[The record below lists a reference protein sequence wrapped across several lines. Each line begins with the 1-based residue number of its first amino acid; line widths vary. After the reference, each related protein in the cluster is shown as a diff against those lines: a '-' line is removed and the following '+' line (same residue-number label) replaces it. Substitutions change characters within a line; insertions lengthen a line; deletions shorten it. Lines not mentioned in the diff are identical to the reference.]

1 MSSIPVTDIDSC
13 PKDLDQ
19 IPITPPENELN
30 FTDNN
35 TFSSGSRLG
44 SAANNH
50 LDSTFFIPSDNFD
63 SDFDSNSISNNNS
76 ITGNTT
82 LKDSLLKNDNTNT
95 NTTNTRP
102 SLSRKNSIDLN
113 NLSNSSNS
121 FIIRTN
127 SRKDLTNKENLNFTS
142 LSNSGNSITTNN
154 DLIQKSLTNLS
165 DLNNNNNS
173 KDLIVEKTFNFPIE
187 ILDNIIK
194 YVYFDNPSDVY
205 SINQNI
211 KSFAKSISPVC
222 SLFYLLSLKYLYKYG
237 NFTRSRTFDHFLRN
251 LLTSK
256 NLLLGNYVEYLDFSE
271 FTSIGLGR
279 TGEMMNDIQM
289 VTSNTILKCLKLTPN
304 LKEFLASESI
314 QSDIDYKI
322 LNYLFND
329 LPLLDTLD
337 FCGCSGPKF
346 SQAFKEMIILNTPD
360 NVTNNI
366 NNINSNDN
374 NNNNNNI
381 ETIDEESE
389 NVNFTINYN
398 SNIKRLS
405 FHDCTDLPTEVFVK
419 IFSRLNNL
427 RRLDLTHTQVTSNLL
442 FNTLSSDI
450 RLSHLSIGKC
460 SQIGTTRDLMNFL
473 LNHSSVNKGS
483 LRYLNLQVNT
493 SNESCFNDRTLSF
506 LLNNLNCPNLNYLN
520 LAGNSVNLQHL
531 KIINSKFKSLNSLI
545 ISNSQ
550 ISINDLIE
558 FFKNC
563 KKLKFIDLT
572 GNRFITRWTIDNY
585 KFLNSCPSL
594 IAIEVDNKVAE
605 ELKETTKRIRIESL
619 STGKISIWKSY
630 DNNGQGRRS
639 WIFKLNKKQMKDELN
654 NKNLNFNNNIIYFDI
669 NTGEKIF
676 KKIDFPNFLKY
687 ASIKINCSKG
697 LFFNEPNDNFNELE
711 MMEIETNNNNNNS
724 NTEGGNNESRNNS
737 TTSVS
742 TIASSNTTQPPPLN
756 NSMSYNNININLN
769 RLNSTSLLTRAIESR
784 NNQIEDDDDD
794 ENGLNADPDN
804 IFPVEFTQRG
814 LYKYYALSK

>member
-76 ITGNTT
+76 IT
-82 LKDSLLKNDNTNT
+82 
-95 NTTNTRP
+95 
-102 SLSRKNSIDLN
+102 DLN

-405 FHDCTDLPTEVFVK
+405 FHDCTDLPTE
-419 IFSRLNNL
+419 I
-427 RRLDLTHTQVTSNLL
+427 
-442 FNTLSSDI
+442 
-450 RLSHLSIGKC
+450 
-460 SQIGTTRDLMNFL
+460 
-473 LNHSSVNKGS
+473 
-483 LRYLNLQVNT
+483 
-493 SNESCFNDRTLSF
+493 
-506 LLNNLNCPNLNYLN
+506 
-520 LAGNSVNLQHL
+520 
-531 KIINSKFKSLNSLI
+531 
-545 ISNSQ
+545 
-550 ISINDLIE
+550 
-558 FFKNC
+558 
-563 KKLKFIDLT
+563 
-572 GNRFITRWTIDNY
+572 
-585 KFLNSCPSL
+585 
-594 IAIEVDNKVAE
+594 
-605 ELKETTKRIRIESL
+605 
-619 STGKISIWKSY
+619 
-630 DNNGQGRRS
+630 
-639 WIFKLNKKQMKDELN
+639 
-654 NKNLNFNNNIIYFDI
+654 
-669 NTGEKIF
+669 
-676 KKIDFPNFLKY
+676 
-687 ASIKINCSKG
+687 
-697 LFFNEPNDNFNELE
+697 
-711 MMEIETNNNNNNS
+711 
-724 NTEGGNNESRNNS
+724 
-737 TTSVS
+737 
-742 TIASSNTTQPPPLN
+742 
-756 NSMSYNNININLN
+756 
-769 RLNSTSLLTRAIESR
+769 
-784 NNQIEDDDDD
+784 
-794 ENGLNADPDN
+794 
-804 IFPVEFTQRG
+804 
-814 LYKYYALSK
+814 